1 MGVLDR
7 LILRD
12 DERTRGSSGH
22 DNRMFVVSFR
32 TLSFSEACSHTVSAS
47 QSLAS
52 KASGEK

>member
-12 DERTRGSSGH
+12 DERTRGSSGR
-22 DNRMFVVSFR
+22 DNRMFVDSFR
-32 TLSFSEACSHTVSAS
+32 TWSFSEARSHTASAS
-47 QSLAS
+47 QLLAS